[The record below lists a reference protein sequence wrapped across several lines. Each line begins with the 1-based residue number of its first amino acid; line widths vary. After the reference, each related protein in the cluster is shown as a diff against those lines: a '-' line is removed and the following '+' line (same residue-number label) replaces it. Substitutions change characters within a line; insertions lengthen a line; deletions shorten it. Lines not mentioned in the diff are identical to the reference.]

1 MEISKGREKR
11 KEIGL
16 LHSNTGHERA
26 RPVRSK
32 HVNLECKYWHAHCR
46 RACQTLLTAD
56 KAVQLVPW
64 NTRRRGRVP
73 RLVRASQRH
82 GGASKNDR
90 NDRPRSAPRPPPR
103 NFQPRLIG
111 QEFNAPFPPFS
122 FFLFLVPSLLCVT
135 NIEFREACVRGL
147 QDLLTRCAN

>member
-1 MEISKGREKR
+1 MEISQGREKGKQVAWLQVVSYIR
-11 KEIGL
+11 TYNL
-16 LHSNTGHERA
+16 VMERA
-26 RPVRSK
+26 RAARSK
-32 HVNLECKYWHAHCR
+32 HVNLGCKYGRAHCR
-46 RACQTLLTAD
+46 RAACQTLLTAD

-111 QEFNAPFPPFS
+111 QEFNAPFSPFFVS
-122 FFLFLVPSLLCVT
+122 FFFFFLILGPIAV
-135 NIEFREACVRGL
+135 VR
-147 QDLLTRCAN
+147 DA

>member
-1 MEISKGREKR
+1 MEILQSSRKRETN
-11 KEIGL
+11 GL
-16 LHSNTGHERA
+16 IARLLRSNTGHKRA

-32 HVNLECKYWHAHCR
+32 HVNLGCKYWRAHCR
-46 RACQTLLTAD
+46 RAACQTLLTAD

-111 QEFNAPFPPFS
+111 QEFNAFPPP
-122 FFLFLVPSLLCVT
+122 FFFFAVVRDEYRISWT
-135 NIEFREACVRGL
+135 IREAYVRGFY
-147 QDLLTRCAN
+147 